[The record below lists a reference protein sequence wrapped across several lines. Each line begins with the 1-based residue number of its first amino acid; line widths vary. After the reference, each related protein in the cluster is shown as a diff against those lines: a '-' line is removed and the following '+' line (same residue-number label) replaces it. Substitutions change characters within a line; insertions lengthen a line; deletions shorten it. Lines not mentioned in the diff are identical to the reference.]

1 MLLIYAEIGRI
12 HAALQNRLE
21 LKREEGQAMIEY
33 ALILAL
39 ISVVTIVVLRAIGV
53 SVNSLF
59 GKVSSALSAA
69 QT

>member
-1 MLLIYAEIGRI
+1 M
-12 HAALQNRLE
+12 ALRDRLA
-21 LKREEGQAMIEY
+21 REEGQAMIEY

-59 GKVSSALSAA
+59 GTVSSALSAA